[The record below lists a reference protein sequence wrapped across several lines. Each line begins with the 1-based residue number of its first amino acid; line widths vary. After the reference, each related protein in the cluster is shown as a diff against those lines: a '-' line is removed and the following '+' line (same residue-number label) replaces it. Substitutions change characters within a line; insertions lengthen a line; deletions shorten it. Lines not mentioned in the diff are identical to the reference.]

1 MLALAKTA
9 NVGTVSKCRTSKVS
23 NERREYDCMRV
34 QQGMLK
40 MKLRSFVQLLIA
52 VPMLALMII
61 GGLKVFGDFR
71 DYMGARKTLVT
82 TNEALVIADLV
93 HYLQVERGQSVG
105 YLNGGSAEF
114 KDKLS
119 KTRVKVDED
128 IRLTH
133 DLARSILASN
143 MNLSEIR
150 ANVDNHTIKG
160 REVKLAF
167 SQAIKALLDEAAVE
181 LLHQQNSKLVNIS
194 SGVVAL
200 DLAKEAAGK
209 QRAAGLAV
217 FAEDGGSLKDYHDFV
232 AYGAAEF
239 EQLHRAQAVLSEYIP
254 GLDLEAHAA
263 EIGLKEVI
271 YKAEAEGPN
280 VTRAYINASQWY
292 ALATEW
298 FDYMHEIEE
307 EMAHILLA
315 KAEKSRNAALT
326 GVIIDSVLI
335 LISGC
340 VCLALG
346 MSLLKTFNKQIG
358 TLQDDLDRLARKEFD
373 FEPAYAHAETEVGNL
388 SRSMDVTRKSLK
400 DAERILNDKERDRVT
415 VIENL
420 SAHMQMLANRDLT
433 CTIHSAFPSEYETL
447 RESFNNTLGTLA
459 TSLEQVVQASASI
472 QSGASEV
479 SQAADDLSHRTE
491 SQAATLEETAAALEE
506 LSVSVTSSAE
516 GARRVEGIMVDAR
529 KEAESSGVVVQNAVN
544 AMHEIQQSSDT
555 IVKIIGVIDDI
566 TFQTN
571 LLALNAGVEAA
582 RAGEAGRGFA
592 VVASEVRALAQRSAD
607 AATEIKELIGES
619 SRQVTQGVDL
629 VGSAGDALNKIVDQV
644 NHISQLV
651 SDIANGSSEQSTGL
665 NEINMGVTQLDQ
677 VTQQNA
683 AMVEETTA
691 AGHLL
696 ASDASALAGMVQ
708 DFQLPADGSGN
719 MSAPASFDQVA

>member
-1 MLALAKTA
+1 M
-9 NVGTVSKCRTSKVS
+9 
-23 NERREYDCMRV
+23 
-34 QQGMLK
+34 
-40 MKLRSFVQLLIA
+40 
-52 VPMLALMII
+52 
-61 GGLKVFGDFR
+61 
-71 DYMGARKTLVT
+71 
-82 TNEALVIADLV
+82 
-93 HYLQVERGQSVG
+93 
-105 YLNGGSAEF
+105 NG
-114 KDKLS
+114 
-119 KTRVKVDED
+119 
-128 IRLTH
+128 
-133 DLARSILASN
+133 
-143 MNLSEIR
+143 
-150 ANVDNHTIKG
+150 
-160 REVKLAF
+160 
-167 SQAIKALLDEAAVE
+167 
-181 LLHQQNSKLVNIS
+181 
-194 SGVVAL
+194 
-200 DLAKEAAGK
+200 
-209 QRAAGLAV
+209 
-217 FAEDGGSLKDYHDFV
+217 
-232 AYGAAEF
+232 
-239 EQLHRAQAVLSEYIP
+239 
-254 GLDLEAHAA
+254 
-263 EIGLKEVI
+263 
-271 YKAEAEGPN
+271 
-280 VTRAYINASQWY
+280 SQWY

-307 EMAHILLA
+307 DMAQILLG
-315 KAEKSRNAALT
+315 KAEDARNGALM

-335 LISGC
+335 LISGGVC
-340 VCLALG
+340 VVLG
-346 MSLLKTFNKQIG
+346 LKLLKTFNTQIG
-358 TLQDDLDRLARKEFD
+358 TVQDDLDRLARKEFD
-373 FEPAYAHAETEVGNL
+373 FRPTYVDAQTEMGDL
-388 SRSMDVTRKSLK
+388 SRAMEMTRKSLH
-400 DAERILNDKERDRVT
+400 DAEQILQEKERDRVT
-415 VIENL
+415 VIEKL
-420 SAHMQMLANRDLT
+420 SERMRMLADRDLT

-447 RESFNNTLGTLA
+447 RESFNHTLGTLA
-459 TSLEQVVQASASI
+459 NSLEQVVQASASI

-544 AMHEIQQSSDT
+544 AMHEIQESSDT

-665 NEINMGVTQLDQ
+665 NEINLGVTQLDQ

-708 DFQLPADGSGN
+708 DFQLPADGGGN